1 METRYEKAL
10 RYVRNYNVLHAK
22 HKYCGIIHDQTIEF
36 DTMDVLYISIDT
48 VYVPLQKSKSEQSS
62 NLEYITTTFSSNKEK
77 KNVGHLNIKAEH
89 GDDVYNITAATIVD
103 AMKELIAVILTNKL
117 YKYRFIVF
125 FDGEQKLKEIVEKY
139 LNCWD
144 LKFILDFPHLS
155 HKCYELLSLCII
167 SQRVVDPWGNHEMYQ
182 SKGREGEVKKYV
194 MTSLSR
200 LYGRELA
207 HILWAG
213 NIDEA
218 IEYVS
223 HIDPDHVKKGV
234 GLNPL
239 LTYLN
244 NKKKLD
250 CIECYALRK
259 FLGLKNSSNAVES
272 ENEAVVANRQK
283 DGEHWSIE
291 GSANNASMNAV
302 FLNHE
307 EDNWFYRNTL
317 TFQMFNPKDY
327 E

>member
-1 METRYEKAL
+1 
-10 RYVRNYNVLHAK
+10 
-22 HKYCGIIHDQTIEF
+22 
-36 DTMDVLYISIDT
+36 
-48 VYVPLQKSKSEQSS
+48 
-62 NLEYITTTFSSNKEK
+62 
-77 KNVGHLNIKAEH
+77 
-89 GDDVYNITAATIVD
+89 
-103 AMKELIAVILTNKL
+103 
-117 YKYRFIVF
+117 
-125 FDGEQKLKEIVEKY
+125 
-139 LNCWD
+139 
-144 LKFILDFPHLS
+144 
-155 HKCYELLSLCII
+155 
-167 SQRVVDPWGNHEMYQ
+167 MYQ